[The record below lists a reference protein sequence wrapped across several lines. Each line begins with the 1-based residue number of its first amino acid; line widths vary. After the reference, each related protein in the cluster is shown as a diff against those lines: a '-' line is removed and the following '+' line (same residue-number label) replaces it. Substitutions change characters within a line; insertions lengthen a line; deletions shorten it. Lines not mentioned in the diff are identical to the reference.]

1 MTAKPTHKRKRVVIV
16 GASFAGLWCQR
27 NLCKDFD
34 VTVVDYKRYFE
45 YTPGIL
51 RVFVELGHLPRITA
65 ALPKM
70 GSKFVCGE
78 AVGID
83 SGRSL
88 LQVKT
93 KTGQDVQEIPF
104 DYLLIG
110 TGSSYSGSIKPS
122 VREVTSSDRLA
133 TWTSEFERLR
143 RAHSVLIVG
152 GGPVG
157 VELAGEI
164 LTRYPEKRV
173 IITDRAKELCAAF
186 HPSTRSHVKRW
197 LQKHKCNLVLGESIG
212 GKYPDLSIDSK
223 GCTLSSG
230 RRLSAD
236 VVYRCMGFKP
246 CSKWIANSIPKECV
260 DSKGFLIVND
270 HLQLKGFP
278 NIFAMGDVMTHES
291 NEIKLGHTAEVNAH
305 LVVDNL
311 QRLETKRPLQSYP
324 FGVVGARRTPRVY
337 CVSLGKYD
345 ASLGFNWLIVNG
357 PVAAVFKW
365 LLEWTKVMACREAP
379 IGIFFWIIADKMSN
393 FIGKYLIKTQDS

>member
-1 MTAKPTHKRKRVVIV
+1 MWLEGTTLFLEGILRALNIVLHVIQLPVQAYQTMTAKPTHKRKRVVIV

-152 GGPVG
+152 NTNR
-157 VELAGEI
+157 EL
-164 LTRYPEKRV
+164 L
-173 IITDRAKELCAAF
+173 
-186 HPSTRSHVKRW
+186 HHV
-197 LQKHKCNLVLGESIG
+197 
-212 GKYPDLSIDSK
+212 Y
-223 GCTLSSG
+223 
-230 RRLSAD
+230 
-236 VVYRCMGFKP
+236 
-246 CSKWIANSIPKECV
+246 
-260 DSKGFLIVND
+260 
-270 HLQLKGFP
+270 
-278 NIFAMGDVMTHES
+278 
-291 NEIKLGHTAEVNAH
+291 
-305 LVVDNL
+305 
-311 QRLETKRPLQSYP
+311 
-324 FGVVGARRTPRVY
+324 
-337 CVSLGKYD
+337 
-345 ASLGFNWLIVNG
+345 
-357 PVAAVFKW
+357 
-365 LLEWTKVMACREAP
+365 
-379 IGIFFWIIADKMSN
+379 
-393 FIGKYLIKTQDS
+393 